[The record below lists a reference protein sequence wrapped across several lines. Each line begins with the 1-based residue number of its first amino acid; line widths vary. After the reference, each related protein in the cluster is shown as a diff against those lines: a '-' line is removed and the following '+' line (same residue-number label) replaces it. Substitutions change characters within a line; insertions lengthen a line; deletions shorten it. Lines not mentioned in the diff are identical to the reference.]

1 MHVVLT
7 RQSVIIKCNLEAS
20 VMLGNYEFYYASGLL
35 FKFTGHEVA
44 EDIQPDALMEQVQEV
59 LKTYEPADGKE
70 KHLKKMLKYYQVEEG
85 YDDQMKELLQM
96 GLNEKKLWERHL

>member
-1 MHVVLT
+1 M
-7 RQSVIIKCNLEAS
+7 K
-20 VMLGNYEFYYASGLL
+20 
-35 FKFTGHEVA
+35 
-44 EDIQPDALMEQVQEV
+44 
-59 LKTYEPADGKE
+59 KE